1 MNNQI
6 IAAAS
11 AAQPMPVVGINPLTV
26 MPQDGDTASLPTAI
40 QEWRRVRGEIGALQT
55 QIKERNRRAK
65 ALEVFIM
72 DIMKRYN
79 IGALDL
85 KSSNS
90 RVLYKRGKR
99 TASLNPK
106 TMQALLTEYMKS
118 EETAAD
124 IMKFLT
130 EKREKKETER
140 LAYESFE

>member
-6 IAAAS
+6 VAAA
-11 AAQPMPVVGINPLTV
+11 AAATPMPTAGINPLTV
-26 MPQDGDTASLPTAI
+26 MPHDGDTASLPTAI
-40 QEWRRVRGEIGALQT
+40 QEWRRVRGEISALQT

-65 ALEVFIM
+65 ALETFIM

-99 TASLNPK
+99 TATLNPK
-106 TMQALLTEYMKS
+106 TMQALLTEYTKS
-118 EETAAD
+118 EEAAAG
-124 IMKFLT
+124 IMKFL
-130 EKREKKETER
+130 EENRAKKETER